1 MSLVARG
8 GTELTAQ
15 AKVRLAAIADSNWSA
30 KCSARRETTQ
40 TKSGATPI
48 ANDWLMMQI
57 TNALPADGVVVN
69 EGLTSAWPLLDFL
82 PYRDRWSYHANASG
96 GIGWAIGAAIG
107 VQLAQPDRP
116 LIAIIGDGSAMYSIQ
131 ALWTAAHLNLPITYI
146 IANNKGYRILKQRL
160 KAFHGNDNF
169 IGMSIDEP
177 EIDFVALA
185 RSLGMSAEAVT
196 APDAV
201 RPALDSAIASGK
213 PTLLDVAVE
222 TSI

>member
-1 MSLVARG
+1 
-8 GTELTAQ
+8 
-15 AKVRLAAIADSNWSA
+15 
-30 KCSARRETTQ
+30 
-40 TKSGATPI
+40 
-48 ANDWLMMQI
+48 MMQI
-57 TNALPADGVVVN
+57 TDALPADGVVVN

-196 APDAV
+196 VPDAV

>member
-1 MSLVARG
+1 MGPDHSCQVSNGANV
-8 GTELTAQ
+8 
-15 AKVRLAAIADSNWSA
+15 VR
-30 KCSARRETTQ
+30 
-40 TKSGATPI
+40 
-48 ANDWLMMQI
+48 
-57 TNALPADGVVVN
+57 
-69 EGLTSAWPLLDFL
+69 
-82 PYRDRWSYHANASG
+82 
-96 GIGWAIGAAIG
+96 
-107 VQLAQPDRP
+107 
-116 LIAIIGDGSAMYSIQ
+116 IAIIGDGSAMYSIQ

-169 IGMSIDEP
+169 IGMSIAEP

-201 RPALDSAIASGK
+201 RPALASAIASGK